1 MDTHMVYPELA
12 SRMNNSSTPVLDNN
26 FGPFI
31 QFPGRVTFDFT
42 LLFEETILSIL
53 PSALFL
59 IVIPPRI
66 LRLWRTPRK
75 VTGSYLQTIK
85 ITLLTIFS
93 ISQIVNIVEVSRS
106 PLRTRASIPAAVLAL
121 AAALSLSVLSY
132 IEHTRNIRPSTIINA
147 YLLLTLPFDAAQLRT
162 KWIRGDD
169 LAASGVASSVLAIK
183 LLVLIS
189 EATEKR
195 RILSTP
201 YADPSPEATS
211 GLYSRGVFWWLNSLF
226 RLGFRNVVNEDDLFA
241 VDRDLK
247 SKALGIRFDRHWVN
261 RKKYPAKHTLVW
273 VISRAM
279 LGSFAAAV
287 LPRLALTFFSFM
299 QPLLINS
306 LTRLVSEPDS
316 EDASNRGWGLAA
328 AFALVFIGR
337 AVAGGAYQHKAN
349 RMTTMVRGSLV
360 NSIYKQT
367 LDLSITSLDESAAVT
382 LMSSDVERICQAISP
397 IHSVWSSP
405 LEIGLAIWLL
415 QKEVGFGLFGP
426 LVITALAVSGPFFI
440 SGAMGKAQK
449 AWIEKIQTRIDATAK
464 MLQSMKGVKMLG
476 LSTKISSIVHQLR
489 VDEIATSLK
498 MRKLFVVMI
507 AFGNMSDIFAPGA
520 AFAIYVIVAT
530 VNGQTLDVA
539 SAFTALSLIALLVA
553 PIRAIVFAI
562 PPLIA
567 AVGCFDRVEKFLSSP
582 TKKDHRMLV
591 SSADPASSGMSKG
604 DAFMSTTPVDSDIEL
619 QEITVA
625 SPASSSQSSVR
636 VRNLTLSW
644 SEEATPVID
653 DISLEFQQ
661 GQLTMIVGPVGCG
674 KSSLLKGILGE
685 VPSTKGLVYID
696 RAHAAFVDQSS
707 WIQNTSIRNNI
718 IGVSDFEAEWY
729 AKVVHACSLDT
740 DIETLPEGDS
750 TKVGSAGT
758 ALSGGQKLRIA
769 LARAVYSRQMVLILD
784 DVFSGLDATSEERI
798 FSRLLGTS
806 GLLRRLGTTVILVTH
821 ATHRLSYA
829 DHIVAL
835 GPQGIIVEQG
845 KLGQLLA
852 IEGYVAGLAARQT
865 VEGEDMPQEDLPHT
879 KQSGNSDTARE
890 NAAADL
896 NRPIGNWAIYN
907 YYFTSVGLLNVAVW
921 SFVMICYS
929 LLLSFPNLWIK
940 FWTSAVAVH
949 GNSVNGL
956 YLGVLIAV
964 EFSAIG
970 LLMAIAAMLC
980 IKMIPRSALCLHGKL
995 LDTVVNAPLSFF
1007 TSTDSGQIVNRFSQ
1021 DLSVIDMELP
1031 IAGLIL
1037 ALNVCVAIIQAVLIC
1052 ISSSYFAVVLP
1063 FVFFAVYVLQKIY
1076 LRTSRQIRLM
1086 DLEAKAP
1093 LYSNFLETL
1102 SGLVTIRA
1110 FGWTREMEKR
1120 NMDLLDASQR
1130 PFYLLYCIQRWLAL
1144 VIDLMVAALAF
1155 ILVALIVS
1163 FRHRAD
1169 AGFVGVALINIMS
1182 FNMTLSVLIQH
1193 YTAVETSL
1201 GAISRI
1207 KSFVSTTASENLP
1220 QETQSIPANWP
1231 SEGTITLNNLSATYS
1246 PSLDPTLHH
1255 LTLSIPSGTKFGIC
1269 GASGSGKSSFVA
1281 ALFHMLEITDGT
1293 LVIDG
1298 IDIPTIP
1305 RALLRERLT
1314 VIPQDPVFLKGTILQ
1329 NLDPLEYANVEA
1341 AQTALEKVGLWD
1353 IVREAGGLEIDMN
1366 AEELLSHG
1374 QRQLF
1379 CLARALL
1386 RKSKV
1391 LVVDEVSASVD
1402 VATEERMMGVI
1413 GREFEGATV
1422 VAVAHRLGTI
1432 RGYDKVAVFEEG
1444 RVVEVGEPGV
1454 LLSVEG
1460 GRFRGL
1466 WEAGGRGE
1474 GTSGK

>member
-1 MDTHMVYPELA
+1 MRVPHQLGRTSHFDTMDTHLA
-12 SRMNNSSTPVLDNN
+12 FTHLGSRAINSSVIINDNN

-31 QFPGRVTFDFT
+31 EFPGRVTFDFT

-59 IVIPPRI
+59 LVIPPRI
-66 LRLWRTPRK
+66 LRLWRTARK
-75 VTGSYLQTIK
+75 VTGSYLQTVK

-93 ISQIVNIVEVSRS
+93 ILQIVNIVEVSRS
-106 PLRTRASIPAAVLAL
+106 PLRTSASIPAAVLAL
-121 AAALSLSVLSY
+121 VAALSLSGLSY
-132 IEHTRNIRPSTIINA
+132 FEHTRNIRPSTIINA

-162 KWIRGDD
+162 RWLRGDD

-189 EATEKR
+189 EAIEKR
-195 RILSTP
+195 KILSTP
-201 YADPSPEATS
+201 YTDSSPEATS

-226 RLGFRNVVNEDDLFA
+226 RLGFRNVVNEDDLFT

-247 SKALGIRFDRHWVN
+247 SEALGTRFDRHWVN

-279 LGSFAAAV
+279 LGSFVAAV
-287 LPRLALTFFSFM
+287 FPRLALTFFSFM

-328 AFALVFIGR
+328 AFGLVFVGR

-360 NSIYKQT
+360 NAIYKQT

-382 LMSSDVERICQAISP
+382 LMSSDVERICEAILP
-397 IHSVWSSP
+397 IHNVWSSP
-405 LEIGLAIWLL
+405 LEIGIAIWLL

-426 LVITALAVSGPFFI
+426 LIITALAVSGPFFI
-440 SGAMGKAQK
+440 SGAMGNAQK
-449 AWIEKIQTRIDATAK
+449 AWIERIQTRIDATAK

-476 LSTKISSIVHQLR
+476 LSSKISSIVNQLR
-489 VDEIATSLK
+489 VNEIASSLK

-507 AFGNMSDIFAPGA
+507 SFGNLSDIFALGA
-520 AFAIYVIVAT
+520 AFAIFVIVAT
-530 VNGQTLDVA
+530 VNGQTLNVT
-539 SAFTALSLIALLVA
+539 SAFTALSLIALLDA

-567 AVGCFDRVEKFLSSP
+567 AVGCFDRIEKFLSSP
-582 TKKDHRMLV
+582 TKRDHRMLV
-591 SSADPASSGMSKG
+591 TSANPTPSGMPKG
-604 DAFMSTTPVDSDIEL
+604 GAFMSGTPVDSDIEL

-625 SPASSSQSSVR
+625 SAPSSSQSSIQ

-644 SEEATPVID
+644 SKEATPVID
-653 DISLEFQQ
+653 DISLDFQQ

-685 VPSTKGLVYID
+685 VPSTKGLVYIE
-696 RAHAAFVDQSS
+696 RAYTAFVDQSS

-718 IGVSDFEAEWY
+718 IGISDFEPEWY
-729 AKVVHACSLDT
+729 AKVVHACALDT
-740 DIETLPEGDS
+740 DIETLPEGDN
-750 TKVGSAGT
+750 TKVGSAGA

-769 LARAVYSRQMVLILD
+769 LSRAVYSRQLVLMLD

-798 FSRLLGTS
+798 FSRLLGTN

-821 ATHRLSYA
+821 AAHRLSYA
-829 DHIVAL
+829 DHIIAL
-835 GPQGIIVEQG
+835 GSQGTVVEQG

-852 IEGYVAGLAARQT
+852 KEGYVASLTAQQT
-865 VEGEDMPQEDLPHT
+865 AEAEDAPQEDAPPA
-879 KQSGNSDTARE
+879 KQSGDGDAARE
-890 NAAADL
+890 NEVADL
-896 NRPIGNWAIYN
+896 NRPVGNWAVYN
-907 YYFTSVGLLNVAVW
+907 YYFTSAGRRNIAVW
-921 SFVMICYS
+921 SFVMICYTV
-929 LLLSFPNLWIK
+929 LLSFPNLWIK

-956 YLGVLIAV
+956 YLGILIAV
-964 EFSAIG
+964 EFATIG
-970 LLMAIAAMLC
+970 SLMALSAMLF
-980 IKMIPRSALCLHGKL
+980 IRMIPRSALYLHGKL
-995 LDTVVNAPLSFF
+995 LETVVNAPLSFF

-1031 IAGLIL
+1031 LAGLIL
-1037 ALNVCVAIIQAVLIC
+1037 ASNVCTALIQAILIC
-1052 ISSSYFAVVLP
+1052 ISTSYFAGVLP
-1063 FVFFAVYVLQKIY
+1063 FVFFAAYILQKFY

-1144 VIDLMVAALAF
+1144 VIDLLVATLAF
-1155 ILVALIVS
+1155 ILVALIVT

-1182 FNMTLSVLIQH
+1182 FNMTLSVVILH

-1207 KSFVSTTASENLP
+1207 RSFVTNTASENLP
-1220 QETQSIPANWP
+1220 QETNSVPADWP
-1231 SEGTITLNNLSATYS
+1231 SEGTITFSNLSATYS
-1246 PSLDPTLHH
+1246 LDLDPALHH
-1255 LTLSIPSGTKFGIC
+1255 INLSIPAGQKLGIC

-1281 ALFHMLEITDGT
+1281 TLFHMLEITDGT
-1293 LVIDG
+1293 IVIDG
-1298 IDIPTIP
+1298 INISTIP
-1305 RALLRERLT
+1305 RDLLRERLT
-1314 VIPQDPVFLKGTILQ
+1314 VIPQDPVFLKGTIMQ
-1329 NLDPLEYANVEA
+1329 NLDPLESASVEA
-1341 AQTALEKVGLWD
+1341 AQTALEKVGLWE
-1353 IVREAGGLEIDMN
+1353 IVREAGGLGTDMN

-1386 RKSKV
+1386 TRSKV
-1391 LVVDEVSASVD
+1391 VVVDEVSASVD
-1402 VATEERMMGVI
+1402 VGTEEGMMGVI
-1413 GREFEGATV
+1413 GREFQECTV
-1422 VAVAHRLGTI
+1422 IAVAHRLGTI
-1432 RGYDKVAVFEEG
+1432 RGYDRVAVFENG
-1444 RVVEVGEPGV
+1444 RVVELE
-1454 LLSVEG
+1454 VEFHYCG
-1460 GRFRGL
+1460 
-1466 WEAGGRGE
+1466 
-1474 GTSGK
+1474 